1 MKVEKGKV
9 EKRKS
14 TGIEMLDRYLNG
26 GLPGGSVVL
35 FSTDPKSMSE
45 VFLYHFA
52 TARKS
57 YYFATDRDPKYIK
70 QNILDF
76 GLSTDN
82 ITFIDV
88 YGQYHKKSGGSA
100 NSKRDKEIIKYF
112 SDELEKL
119 RKYKDFTCVID
130 TFSFFLELDSSY
142 GRMKELID
150 QIYDI
155 TKETDSVSYLYI
167 LKGVHDPKVVNTI
180 SNTCDI
186 IFDIE
191 SERVGDKVT
200 NKLII
205 PKIRGMFPAPT
216 QLIKYQIREDIQ
228 IDTSVYLA

>member
-1 MKVEKGKV
+1 MKKEKV
-9 EKRKS
+9 VKRKS

-52 TARKS
+52 TAQKS
-57 YYFATDRDPKYIK
+57 HYFATDRDPKYIK
-70 QNILDF
+70 QNIIDF
-76 GLSTDN
+76 GFNIDN
-82 ITFIDV
+82 TTFVDV
-88 YGQYHKKSGGSA
+88 YGKYRKKGSSSS
-100 NSKRDKEIIKYF
+100 NNTGDKAIIKHF

-142 GRMKELID
+142 GRMKELVN
-150 QIYDI
+150 QVYDI

-167 LKGVHDPKVVNTI
+167 LKGVHDPKVVNSI

-200 NKLII
+200 NKLLI
-205 PKIRGMFPAPT
+205 PKIRGVFPAPT
-216 QLIKYQIREDIQ
+216 QLIKYQIRDDIQ
-228 IDTSVYLA
+228 IDTSMYLA